1 MKIFTPFIAL
11 LFLAILSSCEGEKS
25 EDSHKSTYSTNSI
38 KITVE
43 TVLPTMQMFQ
53 KELKVVGT
61 VDPLQHVDLLPLES
75 GSIKRV
81 LVDIGDRVNKGD
93 LLVVLENPII
103 TREVEALKVEAEAAK
118 KQLDRLQK
126 AANTAS
132 GLIPAAEI
140 DAAEA
145 TSARA
150 SSALFAGMDR
160 LSFLEVTAPIS
171 GVVTKR
177 NVHPGAVVENGLTA
191 PSQTPMLTLMSCEDI
206 RIKLP
211 YPERDMRFI
220 YAGAEIKLHF
230 PDLDKSINTYVT
242 RVSAS
247 IDSDTRTVDVFV
259 DMASADCS
267 IRPGIYVE
275 GALIGGSQDSLLSL
289 PAGVRFV
296 ENGLPFASAVIN
308 GVVKKTSLTV
318 HAEDKHNI
326 AFSAEGVD
334 LSTEFIIT
342 GRNLVK
348 EGDSVNTK
356 LKK

>member
-1 MKIFTPFIAL
+1 MKIFILFIAL
-11 LFLAILSSCEGEKS
+11 LTLATFSSCDDEKS
-25 EDSHKSTYSTNSI
+25 EGSPQSTYSTHST

-43 TVLPTMQMFQ
+43 TVFPTMQMFQ

-75 GSIKRV
+75 GSITKV
-81 LVDIGDRVNKGD
+81 LVDIGDRVTKGD
-93 LLVVLENPII
+93 LLVILNNPII

-118 KQLDRLQK
+118 KQLDRLLK
-126 AANTAS
+126 AVITAS
-132 GLIPAAEI
+132 GLIPDSEI
-140 DAAEA
+140 DVAEA
-145 TSARA
+145 ISARA
-150 SSALFAGMDR
+150 SSALYSGMDR

-171 GVVTKR
+171 GVITKR
-177 NVHPGAVVENGLTA
+177 YVHPGAVVENGLTA
-191 PSQTPMLTLMSCEDI
+191 PNQTPMLTIMSCQDL

-211 YPERDMRFI
+211 YPERDIRFI
-220 YAGAEIKLHF
+220 YSGAEIKLHF
-230 PDLDKSINTYVT
+230 PDLDKTINTHVT

-247 IDSDTRTVDVFV
+247 IDSNTRTVDVFV
-259 DMASADCS
+259 DMSSSDCS

-289 PAGVRFV
+289 PASVRFV

-308 GVVKKTSLTV
+308 GVVKKTPLTV

-326 AFSAEGVD
+326 AFSAPGVN
-334 LSTEFIIT
+334 LSTEVNIT

-348 EGDSVNTK
+348 EGEAVNTK

>member
-1 MKIFTPFIAL
+1 MKIFFPCIAL
-11 LFLAILSSCEGEKS
+11 LSLATLSSCEDKKS
-25 EDSHKSTYSTNSI
+25 EASTQSAYSTNSI

-61 VDPLQHVDLLPLES
+61 VDPLQQVDLLPLES

-81 LVDIGDRVNKGD
+81 LVDIGDRVTKGD
-93 LLVVLENPII
+93 ILVILENPII

-126 AANTAS
+126 AANTSS

-150 SSALFAGMDR
+150 SSALYAGMDR
-160 LSFLEVTAPIS
+160 LSFLEVTAPFS
-171 GVVTKR
+171 GVVTER

-191 PSQTPMLTLMSCEDI
+191 PNQTSMLTIMSCEDI

-220 YAGAEIKLHF
+220 YSGAEIKLHF
-230 PDLDKSINTYVT
+230 PDLDKTINTNVT

-259 DMASADCS
+259 DMSSSDCS
-267 IRPGIYVE
+267 ILPGIYVE
-275 GALIGGSQDSLLSL
+275 GALMGGSQDSLISL
-289 PAGVRFV
+289 PSGVRFV

-308 GVVKKTSLTV
+308 GVVKKTPLTV
-318 HAEDKHNI
+318 HAEDKHSI
-326 AFSAEGVD
+326 AFSAEGVN

-348 EGDSVNTK
+348 EGEAVNTK

>member
-1 MKIFTPFIAL
+1 MKIFIPLIAL
-11 LFLAILSSCEGEKS
+11 LSIATFSSCEDKQS
-25 EDSHKSTYSTNSI
+25 DDSPQSTYSTSST

-43 TVLPTMQMFQ
+43 TVFPTMQMFQ

-61 VDPLQHVDLLPLES
+61 VDPLQQVDLLPLES

-81 LVDIGDRVNKGD
+81 LVDIGDRVTKGD
-93 LLVVLENPII
+93 LLVILENPII
-103 TREVEALKVEAEAAK
+103 TREVETLKVEAEAAK
-118 KQLDRLQK
+118 KQLDRLKK

-150 SSALFAGMDR
+150 SSALYAGMDR
-160 LSFLEVTAPIS
+160 LSFLEVKASIS
-171 GVVTKR
+171 GVITKR

-191 PSQTPMLTLMSCEDI
+191 PNQTPMLTIMSCADI

-220 YAGAEIKLHF
+220 YSGAEIELHF
-230 PDLDKSINTYVT
+230 PDLDKTINTNVT
-242 RVSAS
+242 RVAAS

-259 DMASADCS
+259 DMSSADCS

-289 PAGVRFV
+289 PSGVRFV

-308 GVVKKTSLTV
+308 GVVKKTPLTV
-318 HAEDKHNI
+318 HAEDKHSI
-326 AFSAEGVD
+326 AFSAEGVN

-348 EGDSVNTK
+348 EGEAVNTK